1 MKKLVLVLA
10 LLLAATGADAVE
22 VSGVR
27 LEPTVSVNGENLT
40 LNGYGI
46 RKKFIIK
53 VYIGSLY
60 ASRRV
65 SSAEEALSAPGGK
78 LIRMNFLH
86 GKVEKEK
93 IVEAFSEGFANNAPD
108 VARSAEA
115 RTFLSLFTND
125 FLRGDTVDLV
135 LGAGGAVSA
144 RHNGKVLGSVQ
155 SGALAKGILLIY
167 LGPKPADEGLRK
179 GMLGLQ

>member
-10 LLLAATGADAVE
+10 LLLAATGANAVE

-27 LEPTVSVNGENLT
+27 LDPTVSVDGETLT
-40 LNGYGI
+40 LNGHGI

-53 VYIGSLY
+53 VYVGSLY

-65 SSAEEALSAPGGK
+65 SSAEEALSAPGAK
-78 LIRMNFLH
+78 LIRMNFLL

-93 IVEAFSEGFANNAPD
+93 IVEAFSEGFAKNAPD

-115 RTFLSLFTND
+115 RAFLSLFTSD
-125 FLRGDTVDLV
+125 FHKGDAVDLL
-135 LGAGGAVSA
+135 LGAGGTVSVK
-144 RHNGKVLGSVQ
+144 HNGKVLGSVA
-155 SGALAKGILLIY
+155 SASLGKGVLLIY
-167 LGPKPADEGLRK
+167 LGPKPADEGLKK
-179 GMLGLQ
+179 GMLGRP